1 MSQRIAWFYSKS
13 YLQETIDSFDEEETN
28 EGIKS
33 KYFIIIIDFPIKFKA
48 NGQIWNSVRE
58 IMLEYNF
65 LWYLKVYLK
74 VLVENQE
81 KKSS

>member
-1 MSQRIAWFYSKS
+1 LSQRIAWFYSKS

-48 NGQIWNSVRE
+48 NGQI
-58 IMLEYNF
+58 
-65 LWYLKVYLK
+65 
-74 VLVENQE
+74 
-81 KKSS
+81 